1 MTATRKRKKNAPRK
15 SPRSNNGSL
24 CTHVRDVME
33 KYFSD
38 LDGHQ
43 PTEVYELI
51 LSQIEV
57 PLFETVL
64 DYTGG
69 NVSRAAEILGLNRA
83 TFRSRLK
90 KYDMQ

>member
-1 MTATRKRKKNAPRK
+1 MTTARKTKKTMPRK
-15 SPRSNNGSL
+15 SSGTHNGSL
-24 CTHVRDVME
+24 CISVRDTME
-33 KYFSD
+33 KYFRD

-57 PLFETVL
+57 PLFESVL

-83 TFRSRLK
+83 TFRNRLK
-90 KYDMQ
+90 KYDIQ

>member
-1 MTATRKRKKNAPRK
+1 MTSSRQKKKKAPRK
-15 SPRSNNGSL
+15 SQGNHNGSL
-24 CTHVRDVME
+24 CNQVREVME
-33 KYFSD
+33 KYFRD

-43 PTEVYELI
+43 PAEVYELI

-57 PLFETVL
+57 PLFESVL

-83 TFRSRLK
+83 TFRSRLR
-90 KYDMQ
+90 KYDLQ

>member
-1 MTATRKRKKNAPRK
+1 MKSASRKKKKAAGH
-15 SPRSNNGSL
+15 SNGNHSGSL
-24 CTHVRDVME
+24 GVHVREVMQ

-38 LDGHQ
+38 MDGHQ

-51 LSQIEV
+51 LSQIEI
-57 PLFETVL
+57 PLFESVL

-69 NVSRAAEILGLNRA
+69 NVSRAAEILGLNRG
-83 TFRSRLK
+83 TFRNRLR

>member
-1 MTATRKRKKNAPRK
+1 MRSASRKKKKHAGN
-15 SPRSNNGSL
+15 SSGNNSSSL
-24 CTHVRDVME
+24 GVHVREVMQ

-38 LDGHQ
+38 MDGHQ

-51 LSQIEV
+51 LSQIEI

-64 DYTGG
+64 DYTDG
-69 NVSRAAEILGLNRA
+69 NVSRAAEILGLNRG
-83 TFRSRLK
+83 TFRNRLR

>member
-1 MTATRKRKKNAPRK
+1 MRSTSRKKKKQAGN
-15 SPRSNNGSL
+15 SNGNNSGSL
-24 CTHVRDVME
+24 GVHVREVMQ

-38 LDGHQ
+38 MDGHQ

-51 LSQIEV
+51 LSQIEI

-64 DYTGG
+64 DYTDG
-69 NVSRAAEILGLNRA
+69 NVSRAAEILGLNRG
-83 TFRSRLK
+83 TFRNRLR